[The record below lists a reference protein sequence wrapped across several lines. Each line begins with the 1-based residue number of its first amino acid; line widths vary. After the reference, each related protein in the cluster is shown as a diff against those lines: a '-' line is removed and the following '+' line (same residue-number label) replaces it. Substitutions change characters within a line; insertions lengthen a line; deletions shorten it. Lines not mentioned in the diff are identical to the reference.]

1 MPRYQGTAAF
11 EHGRLP
17 RVGILLCN
25 LGTPAAPTTAAVRRY
40 LAEFLSDP
48 RVVELPRLL
57 WLPILHG
64 IILNVRPRRSAHA
77 YATIWREDGS
87 PLLSLSRLLCDGLA
101 ERFRATRGEEVVF
114 ALGMRYGE
122 PSIALAL
129 DALLRA
135 GARRVLV
142 VPLYPQYAAATT
154 ASVSD
159 AVFSYCNRLRWI
171 PELRFIADYH
181 CDPRY
186 IAALAQSVREHWASH
201 GRADRLLMSF
211 HGIPRDYFL
220 AGDPYFCQCQAT
232 GRLLADAL
240 ALEAGSWDLC
250 FQSRF
255 GRQQWLEPYTDRT
268 LTLLAQAGVGTIDVV
283 CPGFAIDCL
292 ETLEEIALQ
301 NAALFQQ
308 AGGRELRYIPALN
321 DSASHVDALSGIIDD
336 HLAGWLDGAAAD
348 ARRNPD
354 ERAEAAA
361 RAHAAGAPAG

>member
-1 MPRYQGTAAF
+1 MPRYQGTPAF
-11 EHGRLP
+11 EHGRAP
-17 RVGILLCN
+17 RVGILVGN
-25 LGTPAAPTTAAVRRY
+25 LGTPAAPTAAAVRRY

-77 YATIWREDGS
+77 YSKIWRDNGS
-87 PLLSLSRLLCDGLA
+87 PLLSLSRHLCAGLREHFSA
-101 ERFRATRGEEVVF
+101 RYGEEVVI
-114 ALGMRYGE
+114 ALGMRYGQ
-122 PSIALAL
+122 PSITAAL
-129 DALLRA
+129 DELLAA
-135 GARRVLV
+135 GARRILVL
-142 VPLYPQYAAATT
+142 PLYPQYAAATT

-159 AVFSYCNRLRWI
+159 AVFDHCKQLRWM

-181 CDPRY
+181 RDPRY
-186 IAALAQSVREHWASH
+186 IEALRQSVLDYWARH
-201 GRADRLLMSF
+201 GRAERLMMSF

-232 GRLLADAL
+232 GRLLAE
-240 ALEAGSWDLC
+240 ALELAPGSWDLC

-255 GRQQWLEPYTDRT
+255 GRQQWLEPYTDKT
-268 LTLLAQAGVGTIDVV
+268 LTALAQAGVGTVDVV

-321 DSASHVDALSGIIDD
+321 DEPGHVAALGAILDG
-336 HLAGWLDGAAAD
+336 HLGGWLDGPAAELRRDPQERAAA
-348 ARRNPD
+348 A
-354 ERAEAAA
+354 ERA
-361 RAHAAGAPAG
+361 RAAGAPR

>member
-11 EHGRLP
+11 EHGRAS
-17 RVGILLCN
+17 RVGILLSN
-25 LGTPAAPTTAAVRRY
+25 LGTPTAPTTAAVRRY

-64 IILNVRPRRSAHA
+64 IILNLRPRRSAHA
-77 YATIWREDGS
+77 YASIWRDDGS
-87 PLLSLSRLLCDGLA
+87 PLLSLSRRLCDGLTA
-101 ERFRATRGEEVVF
+101 HFRATQGDEVIF

-122 PSIALAL
+122 PSIASAL
-129 DALLRA
+129 DELLAA
-135 GARRVLV
+135 GARRILVL
-142 VPLYPQYAAATT
+142 PLYPQYAAATT

-159 AVFSYCNRLRWI
+159 AVFDYCKRLRWI

-181 CDPRY
+181 QEPRY
-186 IAALAQSVREHWASH
+186 IAALKQSISEYWSAH
-201 GRADRLLMSF
+201 GRAERLMMSF

-232 GRLLADAL
+232 GRLLGEAL
-240 ALEAGSWDLC
+240 TLEPGSWDLC

-255 GRQQWLEPYTDRT
+255 GRQQWLEPYTDKT
-268 LTLLAQAGVGTIDVV
+268 LTALAQSGVTTIDVV
-283 CPGFAIDCL
+283 CPGFATDCL

-308 AGGRELRYIPALN
+308 AGGGELRYIPALN
-321 DSASHVDALSGIIDD
+321 DSAAHIGALAGIITG
-336 HLAGWLDGAAAD
+336 HLDGWLDGAAA
-348 ARRNPD
+348 ATRRD
-354 ERAEAAA
+354 RAESAAAAA
-361 RAHAAGAPAG
+361 RAIAAGAPR